1 MSHTQTQRVL
11 NRLAR
16 IEGHVRAI
24 SEMVQADRPCPDVLV
39 QIVAVRSALNK
50 VAQII
55 LIDHAKHCL
64 VKAAEEG
71 NFELEMANFS
81 KALDLLLRSSN

>member
-1 MSHTQTQRVL
+1 MMSSSQTKEVL

-16 IEGHVRAI
+16 IKGHVASI
-24 SEMVQADRPCPDVLV
+24 HEMVEADRSCSELIL

-55 LIDHAKHCL
+55 LIAQLEQFLINPDPGSNS
-64 VKAAEEG
+64 ET
-71 NFELEMANFS
+71 ELASFR
-81 KALDLLLRSSN
+81 KALDLII

>member
-1 MSHTQTQRVL
+1 MMSSSQTKDVL

-16 IEGHVRAI
+16 IKGHVASI
-24 SEMVQADRPCPDVLV
+24 HEMVEADRSSSELIL

-55 LIDHAKHCL
+55 LMAQLEQFQINADSGSNY
-64 VKAAEEG
+64 ET
-71 NFELEMANFS
+71 ELANFR
-81 KALDLLLRSSN
+81 KALDLII